1 MLQAANYTAYAG
13 RDQAFIMLR
22 GCCSNQSID
31 NDNDPPAPCGDPGC
45 EDGLWSLAVW
55 QSLVAVLQSGSPLSL
70 LSGHLSLQS
79 AIWLLESAVY
89 NDNDNGNEGDNDNV
103 DDDNNDN
110 GTRQRPAHD
119 NDT

>member
-1 MLQAANYTAYAG
+1 
-13 RDQAFIMLR
+13 
-22 GCCSNQSID
+22 
-31 NDNDPPAPCGDPGC
+31 
-45 EDGLWSLAVW
+45 
-55 QSLVAVLQSGSPLSL
+55 
-70 LSGHLSLQS
+70 LSLQS